1 MTRLISNTHSPASRW
16 IARVW
21 LGIML
26 LMTVTGMGQM
36 PIFKRYY
43 IADIPGLGWLADPY
57 TVHWVHYAGAIALVG
72 LGAWLAIMHLAGR
85 FGYLPAQPMQ
95 MRQSGVSGQFGDV
108 GHSGQSSQTGY
119 SGHSGQASQ
128 TAGLTTSGKVRIALL
143 VLIIITGYMRVA
155 KNLPDFH
162 WSAAMTVFIDWSHL
176 GFAMLL
182 GIVAVMARLRG
193 NGAYVLRR

>member
-1 MTRLISNTHSPASRW
+1 
-16 IARVW
+16 
-21 LGIML
+21 ML

-43 IADIPGLGWLADPY
+43 IADIPGLGWLAAPY
-57 TVHWVHYAGAIALVG
+57 TVHWVHYAGAIALMG
-72 LGAWLAIMHLAGR
+72 LGAWLAVIHLAGR
-85 FGYLPAQPMQ
+85 FGYLPAQPVHM
-95 MRQSGVSGQFGDV
+95 
-108 GHSGQSSQTGY
+108 
-119 SGHSGQASQ
+119 GQA
-128 TAGLTTSGKVRIALL
+128 AGLTISGKVRVALL

-182 GIVAVMARLRG
+182 GIAALVARLRG

>member
-1 MTRLISNTHSPASRW
+1 MTRLISNTHSPASRR

-21 LGIML
+21 FGIML

-72 LGAWLAIMHLAGR
+72 LGAWLAIMHLAGS

-108 GHSGQSSQTGY
+108 GH

>member
-16 IARVW
+16 ISRVW

-72 LGAWLAIMHLAGR
+72 LGAWLAIMHLAES

-95 MRQSGVSGQFGDV
+95 MRQ
-108 GHSGQSSQTGY
+108 
-119 SGHSGQASQ
+119 A
-128 TAGLTTSGKVRIALL
+128 AGLTTSGKVRVALL

-182 GIVAVMARLRG
+182 GVVAVMARLRG

>member
-1 MTRLISNTHSPASRW
+1 MIRLITGTPVPASRR

-21 LGIML
+21 FGIML

-108 GHSGQSSQTGY
+108 GHSGQ
-119 SGHSGQASQ
+119 ASQ

>member
-1 MTRLISNTHSPASRW
+1 MTRLISNTHSPASRRN
-16 IARVW
+16 ARVW
-21 LGIML
+21 FGIML

-95 MRQSGVSGQFGDV
+95 MRQ
-108 GHSGQSSQTGY
+108 
-119 SGHSGQASQ
+119 A
-128 TAGLTTSGKVRIALL
+128 AGLTTSGKVRVALL

-182 GIVAVMARLRG
+182 GVVAVMARLRG

>member
-1 MTRLISNTHSPASRW
+1 MTRLISNTHSPASRR

-21 LGIML
+21 FGIML

-95 MRQSGVSGQFGDV
+95 MRQ
-108 GHSGQSSQTGY
+108 
-119 SGHSGQASQ
+119 A
-128 TAGLTTSGKVRIALL
+128 AGLTTSGKVRVALL

>member
-1 MTRLISNTHSPASRW
+1 MTRLIADTPVPASRR

-21 LGIML
+21 FGIML

-57 TVHWVHYAGAIALVG
+57 TVHWVHYAGAIALMG
-72 LGAWLAIMHLAGR
+72 LGAWLAVIHLAGR
-85 FGYLPAQPMQ
+85 FGYLPAQPVQ
-95 MRQSGVSGQFGDV
+95 MVQSGVSGQFDDV
-108 GHSGQSSQTGY
+108 GHSGQTGY
-119 SGHSGQASQ
+119 SGQAGQSSQ
-128 TAGLTTSGKVRIALL
+128 AAGLTISGKVRVALL

-182 GIVAVMARLRG
+182 GIAALVARLRG

>member
-1 MTRLISNTHSPASRW
+1 MTRLIENAPVSASRS

-21 LGIML
+21 FGIML

-57 TVHWVHYAGAIALVG
+57 TVHWVHYAGAIALMG
-72 LGAWLAIMHLAGR
+72 LGAWLAVIHLAR
-85 FGYLPAQPMQ
+85 SFGYLPAQPVQ
-95 MRQSGVSGQFGDV
+95 MGQSGVSGQTGY
-108 GHSGQSSQTGY
+108 SAQAGQSSQ
-119 SGHSGQASQ
+119 S
-128 TAGLTTSGKVRIALL
+128 AGLSPSGTVRVVLL

-162 WSAAMTVFIDWSHL
+162 WSPAMTVFIDWSHL

-182 GIVAVMARLRG
+182 GIVALAARLRG
-193 NGAYVLRR
+193 NGAYVRRR

>member
-1 MTRLISNTHSPASRW
+1 MTRLISNTHSPASRRN
-16 IARVW
+16 ARVW
-21 LGIML
+21 FGIML

-95 MRQSGVSGQFGDV
+95 MRQ
-108 GHSGQSSQTGY
+108 
-119 SGHSGQASQ
+119 A
-128 TAGLTTSGKVRIALL
+128 AGLTTSGKVRVALL